1 MSIVILP
8 QFYTYKYLNIMK
20 NLKFLSFL
28 MLLASSLLFIQCTS
42 DLETGPPG
50 KDGQNGID
58 GLDGQDGL
66 DGVSTGVGTSTSE
79 LLASKVFTGPLIDG
93 VIDGAWADA
102 QILMATTEVL
112 DPMAD
117 DGTQIFRGYAGQT
130 QESTLRALYDDEY
143 IYFLAEWKDEKKS
156 TTRDTW
162 YFDPATSLWAQE
174 SRWPLFDTAGNKTR
188 DAFYEDKFAI
198 LWDVNNSTVGWPAAT
213 CFATCHEGLPAAD
226 GGARHYT
233 AAAGETVDMWH
244 WKQARTSFY
253 GQFDDQRQDETQ
265 PNGRHSD
272 EGQGGYTNNAQT
284 LNNGTADVSVPLYFI
299 PGREYYNWITIDEIN
314 SGEAKLITGV
324 DATGILTYDTGTI
337 DPTDPLSGYHRDG
350 ATSGKFGMPSV
361 WVRPSNGSRGDITA
375 IGVYTGSSWILEFK
389 RKLST
394 GDITGAD
401 VDFSSLEDYPFG
413 IATFNNAAIAHGT
426 KASLT
431 LKFEE

>member
-1 MSIVILP
+1 MILV
-8 QFYTYKYLNIMK
+8 
-20 NLKFLSFL
+20 
-28 MLLASSLLFIQCTS
+28 ASGLLFVQCTS
-42 DLETGPPG
+42 DIETVQGPPG
-50 KDGQNGID
+50 VDGV
-58 GLDGQDGL
+58 DGQDGQDGQ
-66 DGVSTGVGTSTSE
+66 DGVSTGAGTSTTD
-79 LLASKVFTGPLIDG
+79 LLAKKVFTGPLVDG
-93 VIDGAWADA
+93 VIDVAWADA
-102 QILMATTEVL
+102 QILIAPTEVL

-117 DGTQIFRGYAGQT
+117 DGTQIFRGYVGQT

-143 IYFLAEWKDEKKS
+143 IYFLAEWKDEKKA

-174 SRWPLFDTAGNKTR
+174 SRWPLFDAAGNITR
-188 DAFYEDKFAI
+188 DAFYEDKYAI
-198 LWDVNNSTVGWPAAT
+198 LWDVDNSTDGWPAQT
-213 CFATCHEGLPAAD
+213 CFATCHAGLSVAD

-233 AAAGETVDMWH
+233 EAAGQTVDMWH

-272 EGQGGYTNNAQT
+272 ANDGQAPYTNNAQT

-324 DATGILTYDTGTI
+324 DATGILTYAGGTI
-337 DPTDPLSGYHRDG
+337 DPNTEVGYERDG
-350 ATSGKFGMPSV
+350 ETSGKFGMPSI
-361 WVRPSNGSRGDITA
+361 WVQPSNGSRGDITA

-394 GDITGAD
+394 GDMTGAD
-401 VDFSSLEDYPFG
+401 VDFSSLEDFPFG

-426 KASLT
+426 KAFLT

>member
-1 MSIVILP
+1 
-8 QFYTYKYLNIMK
+8 
-20 NLKFLSFL
+20 
-28 MLLASSLLFIQCTS
+28 
-42 DLETGPPG
+42 
-50 KDGQNGID
+50 
-58 GLDGQDGL
+58 
-66 DGVSTGVGTSTSE
+66 
-79 LLASKVFTGPLIDG
+79 
-93 VIDGAWADA
+93 
-102 QILMATTEVL
+102 
-112 DPMAD
+112 
-117 DGTQIFRGYAGQT
+117 
-130 QESTLRALYDDEY
+130 
-143 IYFLAEWKDEKKS
+143 
-156 TTRDTW
+156 
-162 YFDPATSLWAQE
+162 
-174 SRWPLFDTAGNKTR
+174 
-188 DAFYEDKFAI
+188 
-198 LWDVNNSTVGWPAAT
+198 
-213 CFATCHEGLPAAD
+213 
-226 GGARHYT
+226 
-233 AAAGETVDMWH
+233 MWH

-314 SGEAKLITGV
+314 SGEAKLITAV

-337 DPTDPLSGYHRDG
+337 DPNTEVGYERDG

>member
-1 MSIVILP
+1 
-8 QFYTYKYLNIMK
+8 MK
-20 NLKFLSFL
+20 NLKLFSFL
-28 MLLASSLLFIQCTS
+28 VLLASGLLFVQCTS
-42 DLETGPPG
+42 DIETVQGPPG
-50 KDGQNGID
+50 LDGVD
-58 GLDGQDGL
+58 GADGQDGQ
-66 DGVSTGVGTSTSE
+66 DGVSTGVGTSTTD

-102 QILMATTEVL
+102 QILIAPTEVL
-112 DPMAD
+112 DPLAD

-174 SRWPLFDTAGNKTR
+174 SRWPLFDAAGNKTR
-188 DAFYEDKFAI
+188 DAFYEDKYAI
-198 LWDVNNSTVGWPAAT
+198 LWDVDNSTVGWPAQT
-213 CFATCHEGLPAAD
+213 CFATCHTGLPAAD

-324 DATGILTYDTGTI
+324 DATGILTYDSGTI
-337 DPTDPLSGYHRDG
+337 DPNTEVGYERDG

-361 WVRPSNGSRGDITA
+361 WVRPSDGSRGDITA

-394 GDITGAD
+394 GDATGAD
-401 VDFSSLEDYPFG
+401 VDFSSLEDFPFG

-426 KASLT
+426 KAFLT

>member
-1 MSIVILP
+1 
-8 QFYTYKYLNIMK
+8 MK
-20 NLKFLSFL
+20 NLKLFSFL
-28 MLLASSLLFIQCTS
+28 MLVASGLLFVQCTS
-42 DLETGPPG
+42 DIETVQGPPG
-50 KDGQNGID
+50 VD
-58 GLDGQDGL
+58 GLDGQDGQDGQ
-66 DGVSTGVGTSTSE
+66 DGVSTGAGTSTTD
-79 LLASKVFTGPLIDG
+79 LLAKKTFTGPLIDG
-93 VIDGAWADA
+93 VIDVAWADA
-102 QILMATTEVL
+102 QILIAPTEVL

-117 DGTQIFRGYAGQT
+117 DGTQIFRGYVGQT

-174 SRWPLFDTAGNKTR
+174 SRWPLFDAAGNITR
-188 DAFYEDKFAI
+188 DAFYEDKYAI
-198 LWDVNNSTVGWPAAT
+198 LWDVDNSTDGWPAQT
-213 CFATCHEGLPAAD
+213 CFATCHTGLPLAD

-233 AAAGETVDMWH
+233 EAAGQTVDMWH

-253 GQFDDQRQDETQ
+253 GQFDDQRQDEAY

-272 EGQGGYTNNAQT
+272 ANDGQAPYTNNAQT

-324 DATGILTYDTGTI
+324 DAIGILTYDGGTI
-337 DPTDPLSGYHRDG
+337 DPTDPNSGYHRDG
-350 ATSGKFGMPSV
+350 ATSGKFGMPSI
-361 WVRPSNGSRGDITA
+361 WVQPSNGSRGDITA

-394 GDITGAD
+394 GDMTGAD
-401 VDFSSLEDYPFG
+401 VDFSSLQDFPFG
-413 IATFNNAAIAHGT
+413 IATFNNAAIAHAT
-426 KASLT
+426 KAFLT

>member
-1 MSIVILP
+1 
-8 QFYTYKYLNIMK
+8 MK
-20 NLKFLSFL
+20 NLKLFGSL
-28 MLLASSLLFIQCTS
+28 MVFASALLCVQCTS
-42 DLETGPPG
+42 DPITGPPG
-50 KDGQNGID
+50 TDGID
-58 GLDGQDGL
+58 GIDGQDGQ
-66 DGVSTGVGTSTSE
+66 DGVSTGAGTSTTD
-79 LLASKVFTGPLIDG
+79 LLAKKVFTGPLIDG
-93 VIDGAWADA
+93 IIDAAWADA
-102 QILMATTEVL
+102 QILTATTEVL
-112 DPMAD
+112 DPLGD
-117 DGTQIFRGYAGQT
+117 DGTQVFRGYVGQT

-174 SRWPLFDTAGNKTR
+174 SRWPLFDLNGAKVR
-188 DAFYEDKFAI
+188 DAFYEDKYAI
-198 LWDVNNSTVGWPAAT
+198 LWDVDNSVTNWSDNT
-213 CFATCHEGLPAAD
+213 CFATCHTGLSEAD
-226 GGARHYT
+226 SYARHYT
-233 AAAGETVDMWH
+233 VAAGQTVDMWH

-272 EGQGGYTNNAQT
+272 ANDGQAPYTNNSQT

-314 SGEAKLITGV
+314 SGEAKLITAV

-337 DPTDPLSGYHRDG
+337 DPNTEVGYERDG
-350 ATSGKFGMPSV
+350 ETTGKFGMPSV
-361 WVRPSNGSRGDITA
+361 WVQPSNGSRGDITA
-375 IGVYTGSSWILEFK
+375 IGVYTGTSWILEFK

-401 VDFSSLEDYPFG
+401 VDFSSLEDFPFG

-426 KASLT
+426 KAFLT

>member
-1 MSIVILP
+1 
-8 QFYTYKYLNIMK
+8 MK
-20 NLKFLSFL
+20 NLKLFGSL
-28 MLLASSLLFIQCTS
+28 MVFASALLFVQCTS
-42 DLETGPPG
+42 DPITGPPG
-50 KDGQNGID
+50 ADGID
-58 GLDGQDGL
+58 GIDGQDGQ
-66 DGVSTGVGTSTSE
+66 DGVSTGAGTSTTD
-79 LLASKVFTGPLIDG
+79 LLAKKVFTGPLIDG
-93 VIDGAWADA
+93 IIDAAWADA
-102 QILMATTEVL
+102 QILTATTEVL
-112 DPMAD
+112 DPLGD
-117 DGTQIFRGYAGQT
+117 DGTQVFRGYVGQT

-174 SRWPLFDTAGNKTR
+174 SRWPLFDLNGAKVR
-188 DAFYEDKFAI
+188 DAFYEDKYAI
-198 LWDVNNSTVGWPAAT
+198 LWDVDNSVTNWSDNT
-213 CFATCHEGLPAAD
+213 CFATCHTGLSEAD
-226 GGARHYT
+226 SYARHYT
-233 AAAGETVDMWH
+233 VAAGQTVDMWH

-272 EGQGGYTNNAQT
+272 ANDGQAPYTNNSQT

-314 SGEAKLITGV
+314 SGEAKLITAV

-337 DPTDPLSGYHRDG
+337 DPNTEVGYERDG
-350 ATSGKFGMPSV
+350 ETTGKFGMPSV
-361 WVRPSNGSRGDITA
+361 WVQPSNGSRGDITA
-375 IGVYTGSSWILEFK
+375 IGVYTGTSWILEFK

-401 VDFSSLEDYPFG
+401 VDFSSLEDFPFG

-426 KASLT
+426 KAFLT